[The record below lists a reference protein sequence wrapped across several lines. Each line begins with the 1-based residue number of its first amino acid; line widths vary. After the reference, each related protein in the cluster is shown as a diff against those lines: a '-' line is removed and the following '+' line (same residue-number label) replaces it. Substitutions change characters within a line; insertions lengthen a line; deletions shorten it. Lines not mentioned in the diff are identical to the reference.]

1 MAADPHLVQL
11 EKRHQELQARLD
23 EILQHPSADDSEINE
38 LKRQKLAI
46 KDRIQRLRDTP
57 SLH

>member
-57 SLH
+57 ALH